1 MLRTKKKLQLFSGNY
16 IIQITKKKG
25 ENKMYKKKEYVRRLI
40 EVYNLGKDMEE
51 KYYYQQEED
60 EDFEDIFM
68 EEVLCMQGHIEVAL
82 NILKKL
88 V

>member
-1 MLRTKKKLQLFSGNY
+1 
-16 IIQITKKKG
+16 
-25 ENKMYKKKEYVRRLI
+25 MYKKEEYIRRLI

-60 EDFEDIFM
+60 EDFEDTFM
-68 EEVLCMQGHIEVAL
+68 EEVLCMQGHVEVAL